1 MTRTLLRASVL
12 VLVLTGLAVPASAQ
26 VVHSVSFGAG
36 IFWPKAYD
44 TRVDND
50 VWVANLTQPV
60 IPGTVPASTSSLQFN
75 IKDFRAYPI
84 FGEWHMGFGSH
95 IEIGIGAAFQDRKV
109 ASTYADL
116 VNGETSPPSEIRQDL
131 RLRQLPITG
140 VVRFLAGHVGGFQPY
155 AGGGVVASIYRY
167 SEVGEFVDTTTFDV
181 YPASY
186 VAKGLA
192 FGPLILGGL
201 RMPIGGD
208 VYAINIEGR
217 YQWLVG
223 KTDGT
228 TTGANGEILPD
239 FLGNRIDLGGG
250 SLNFSF
256 LIRF

>member
-1 MTRTLLRASVL
+1 MTRTLLRASVFGV
-12 VLVLTGLAVPASAQ
+12 VLMGLAVPASAQ

-36 IFWPKAYD
+36 IFWPKAFD
-44 TRVDND
+44 TRVAND

-60 IPGTVPASTSSLQFN
+60 IPGETVTSSLEFN

-84 FGEWHMGFGSH
+84 FGEWHMGFGNH
-95 IEIGIGAAFQDRKV
+95 IEVGIGAAFQDRKV
-109 ASTYADL
+109 PSRYADL
-116 VNGETSPPSEIRQDL
+116 VDSHGTATTADDTDILQDL
-131 RLRQLPITG
+131 RLRQIPITG
-140 VVRFLAGHVGGFQPY
+140 VVRFLGGRVGGFQPY

-186 VAKGLA
+186 VANGVA
-192 FGPLILGGL
+192 FGPVILGGV
-201 RMPIGGD
+201 RFPIKGD
-208 VYAINIEGR
+208 VYAINVEGR

-223 KTDGT
+223 KTDGMT
-228 TTGANGEILPD
+228 DGLPD

-250 SLNFSF
+250 GLNFSF